1 MTTVMVKEVAV
12 DVGFLGLGLMGRPM
26 ALNLVRA
33 GTPLVVWNRTASRA
47 ESLRRAGAAVADSA
61 AEVFS
66 RAGVVLVML
75 ATEAAVDEV
84 LRRGTPE
91 FAAMVAGRTVVH
103 TGTASPEWSCRLEAD
118 VRAAGGR
125 YVEAPVSGSRGPAEA
140 GELVAMLAGDPA
152 ATEAVRPL
160 FAPMARETVGCGP
173 VPGALHL
180 KLAVNLFLITMVT
193 GLAESVQLAG
203 ALGLDLAALRAVL
216 DAGPMA
222 STVSRGKLAKLA
234 AQDFGA
240 QAAVHDV
247 LKNARLVA
255 GAAHGAGIVSPLID
269 VCAGLF
275 AETADLGHGSE
286 DMIAV
291 LRALER
297 RSGGHCADPVR
308 R

>member
-1 MTTVMVKEVAV
+1 MPFPNDLPA
-12 DVGFLGLGLMGRPM
+12 VGFAGLGIMGAPM
-26 ALNLVRA
+26 ATNLVRA
-33 GTPLVVWNRTASRA
+33 GFDVTVWNRSPAAAAGLAAEGAATAATVDELFAAARVIVLMLRDEPAVDAVLGRGTARFAALVHDHVVVQMGTFTPDFSRSLA
-47 ESLRRAGAAVADSA
+47 EDVTRAGGA
-61 AEVFS
+61 
-66 RAGVVLVML
+66 
-75 ATEAAVDEV
+75 
-84 LRRGTPE
+84 
-91 FAAMVAGRTVVH
+91 
-103 TGTASPEWSCRLEAD
+103 
-118 VRAAGGR
+118 
-125 YVEAPVSGSRGPAEA
+125 YVEAPVSGSRGPAAA
-140 GELVAMLAGDPA
+140 GTLVAMLAGPSDAVAEVTPVIDALCADRFLCGDVPA
-152 ATEAVRPL
+152 AL
-160 FAPMARETVGCGP
+160 GM
-173 VPGALHL
+173 
-180 KLAVNLFLITMVT
+180 KLAVNTFLITMVT

-255 GAAHGAGIVSPLID
+255 GAARGAGVASPLID

-297 RSGGHCADPVR
+297 RPGGHGADQVR